1 MNIMNTDLAKE
12 ARRVAIPL
20 GETCD
25 SLNISYSQTA
35 AFIYASHDNKIINI
49 EIYQN
54 DNGTFH
60 CHASTYRKADG
71 DPVLQDRLLEGGTI
85 GELGIAVRQYLN
97 EGKAA

>member
-35 AFIYASHDNKIINI
+35 AFIYASHDNGIINI
-49 EIYQN
+49 EIYQQ
-54 DNGTFH
+54 DNGVFH
-60 CHASTYRKADG
+60 CYARSYRKQG
-71 DPVLQDRLLEGGTI
+71 DTTVLQDRLLEGGTI
-85 GELGIAVRQYLN
+85 GELGIAVRQYLD
-97 EGKAA
+97 KRRAA